1 MMKKYRKPL
10 LCVALLAGFA
20 AYAAETSVDFTRE
33 TGKIN
38 PALHSS
44 GWTPR
49 SCPRAI
55 QNDDVAVKSMNFT
68 YARTHDWAL
77 VNAGQRVVDYQYIF
91 PLFGKDAKDPSNYY
105 FEPTDHLLGL
115 SRDVGLKIFYRLGTS
130 IEHTGAKHFNAA
142 VPKDFDKTAEIFAG
156 IVRHYNKGW
165 ANGKHW
171 NIEYWEIWN
180 EPNGITNMWCDPDD
194 TRDWGKD
201 PDGDAKYNADRFNRL
216 QASFAKFFVTCL
228 KRLKNEFPE
237 VKVGGPALTR
247 LNQDYFRAVLSE
259 CKEAG
264 VAPDFISWHYYG
276 ADADDMINDGKAAR
290 RLCDSFGFTKTELI
304 LNEWHYIL
312 SWDGIHGVN
321 STPAMVK
328 RALDGPTGHNN
339 IDSACFALSALEKFQ
354 FSEIN
359 QAYYY
364 GCGHSGNW
372 GYMDEYKMFN
382 KPYYA
387 MKLFGEIVKNFSTL
401 CGLKEDGTLTTMGLK
416 SAGGK
421 NVAVLVTDYRG
432 TDQVIKVLVKGAEA
446 AKHVS
451 AVVLDDTRDL
461 FPVDV
466 AWRNGELTIV
476 KADKNS
482 AAYFV
487 VFEL

>member
-1 MMKKYRKPL
+1 MNKMM
-10 LCVALLAGFA
+10 LAGACGLVFLSA
-20 AYAAETSVDFTRE
+20 GAVETSVDFTKE
-33 TGKIN
+33 TGALR

-49 SCPRAI
+49 SSPRAI
-55 QNDDVAVKSMNFT
+55 QNDDDTVKSMNFT

-77 VNAGQRVVDYQYIF
+77 VNSGQRVVDYQYIF
-91 PLFGKDAKDPSNYY
+91 PLFDKDAKDPSNYY

-115 SRDVGLKIFYRLGTS
+115 SRDVGLKLFYRLGTS

-156 IVRHYNKGW
+156 IIRHYNKGW
-165 ANGKHW
+165 ANGKKW
-171 NIEYWEIWN
+171 NIEYWELWN
-180 EPNGITNMWCDPDD
+180 EPDGITNMWCDPDD

-201 PDGDAKYNADRFNRL
+201 PEGDAAYNEARVKRL
-216 QASFAKFFVTCL
+216 RGEFVKFFVTCL
-228 KRLKNEFPE
+228 KRLKAEFPE
-237 VKVGGPALTR
+237 VKVGGPALCG
-247 LNQDYFRAVLSE
+247 LNREYFREILTA

-276 ADADDMINDGKAAR
+276 ADNMRMVNEADAAR
-290 RLCDSFGFTKTELI
+290 KMCDSFGFTKTELI
-304 LNEWHYIL
+304 INEWHYIL
-312 SWDGIHGVN
+312 TWDGIHGRN

-339 IDSACFALSALEKFQ
+339 IDSACYALSVLEKLQ
-354 FSEIN
+354 FSKLD

-364 GCGHSGNW
+364 GCGHVGHW
-372 GYMDEYKMFN
+372 GYMDDHKMFN

-387 MKLFGEIVKNFSTL
+387 MKLFGEVVKGYPKL
-401 CGLKEDGTLTTMGLK
+401 CGLKEDATLTTMGLK
-416 SAGGK
+416 SADGK
-421 NVAVLVTDYRG
+421 KAAVLLTDYRG
-432 TDQVIKVLVKGAEA
+432 TDQVIKIAVKGAEK

-466 AWRNGELTIV
+466 TWRNGELTLV

-482 AAYFV
+482 AAYLV
-487 VFEL
+487 TFEF